1 MHATIRRYEGVD
13 QNRTD
18 ELSTKI
24 NESLAPRLS
33 KLPGF
38 SGYYLIETGN
48 GAISS
53 LSLFENVEQGE
64 ESTRV
69 AASWVR
75 EEQLETAFPNSPKV
89 TSGKV
94 LARSNG
100 APIVA

>member
-18 ELSTKI
+18 ELTAKV
-24 NESLAPRLS
+24 NESLAPKLS

-38 SGYYLIETGN
+38 AGYYLIETGN
-48 GAISS
+48 GIMSS
-53 LSLFENVEQGE
+53 LSLFENVEQAE

-69 AASWVR
+69 AATWVR
-75 EEQLETAFPNSPKV
+75 DEKLESAFPNSPKV

-100 APIVA
+100 APVVA

>member
-18 ELSTKI
+18 ELTTKV
-24 NESLAPRLS
+24 NESLAPKLS

-38 SGYYLIETGN
+38 AGYYLIETGN
-48 GAISS
+48 GVMSS
-53 LSLFENVEQGE
+53 LSLFENVEQAE

-69 AASWVR
+69 AATWVR
-75 EEQLETAFPNSPKV
+75 DEKLESAFPNSPKV

-100 APIVA
+100 APVVA

>member
-13 QNRTD
+13 KNRTD

-24 NESLAPRLS
+24 NESLAPKLS

-48 GAISS
+48 GVMSS
-53 LSLFENVEQGE
+53 LSLFENAEQAE

-69 AASWVR
+69 VSTWLR
-75 EEQLETAFPNSPKV
+75 DEQLEDAFPNSPKV
-89 TSGKV
+89 TNGKV

-100 APIVA
+100 APVSA

>member
-18 ELSTKI
+18 ELSAKVS
-24 NESLAPRLS
+24 ESLAPRLS

-48 GAISS
+48 GVMSS
-53 LSLFENVEQGE
+53 LSLFENAEQAE
-64 ESTRV
+64 ESNRV
-69 AASWVR
+69 AATWMR
-75 EEQLETAFPNSPKV
+75 EEQLETAFPKSPKV

>member
-18 ELSTKI
+18 ELTAKV
-24 NESLAPRLS
+24 NESLAPKLS
-33 KLPGF
+33 ELPGF
-38 SGYYLIETGN
+38 VGYYLIQTGH
-48 GAISS
+48 GVMSS
-53 LSLFENVEQGE
+53 LSLFENSEQAE

-69 AASWVR
+69 AATWVR
-75 EEQLETAFPNSPKV
+75 NEQLETAFPNSPTI

-100 APIVA
+100 APVVA

>member
-18 ELSTKI
+18 ELSEKI
-24 NESLAPRLS
+24 NESLAPKLS

-38 SGYYLIETGN
+38 SGYYLIETGS
-48 GAISS
+48 GVMSS
-53 LSLFENVEQGE
+53 LSLFENVEQAE

-69 AASWVR
+69 AATWLR
-75 EEQLETAFPNSPKV
+75 DEQLETAFPNSPKV

-94 LARSNG
+94 LARS
-100 APIVA
+100 